1 VVVGVCGEIWIETV
15 VHYLSWIDS
24 IVHDLYPAFEGGH
37 LEKAQ
42 IRVTYMIEIHCWIHP
57 RVVLALAGIAIW
69 YDLVAELR
77 AIHVLALSVIDRGYR
92 FGVHQW
98 LASMG
103 LVLFIELISEKCISV
118 MRDSHTD
125 IDIYS
130 IYIESK
136 IYNYMDGADYI
147 RKQLYIDAN

>member
-1 VVVGVCGEIWIETV
+1 
-15 VHYLSWIDS
+15 
-24 IVHDLYPAFEGGH
+24 
-37 LEKAQ
+37 
-42 IRVTYMIEIHCWIHP
+42 M
-57 RVVLALAGIAIW
+57 
-69 YDLVAELR
+69 AELR